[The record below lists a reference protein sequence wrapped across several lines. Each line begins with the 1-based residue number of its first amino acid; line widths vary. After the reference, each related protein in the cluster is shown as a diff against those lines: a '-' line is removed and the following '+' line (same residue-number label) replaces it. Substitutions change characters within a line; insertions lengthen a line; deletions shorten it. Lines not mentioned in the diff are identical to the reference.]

1 VLAATR
7 LVVAQFAFFI
17 PKSSSKDD
25 PVIVQEWLQFFAWT
39 KDTKAVKLAER
50 ASHMPQQQQRL
61 LKGHPIFCFETA
73 IKLLYWC
80 GFVYEHDEGRPVL
93 KLSQNTA
100 LKLFK
105 LDHFQLVRCTEA
117 NVKCLVAWSNE
128 TLVVSFRGT
137 AKSHQCFC

>member
-1 VLAATR
+1 MWASVPR
-7 LVVAQFAFFI
+7 HVG
-17 PKSSSKDD
+17 
-25 PVIVQEWLQFFAWT
+25 LQ
-39 KDTKAVKLAER
+39 
-50 ASHMPQQQQRL
+50 
-61 LKGHPIFCFETA
+61 
-73 IKLLYWC
+73 
-80 GFVYEHDEGRPVL
+80 GRPVL